1 MKRLTS
7 DKNTSDMSILEL
19 AYNSSY
25 INHESDAR
33 FRNYDLDIDSRQL
46 VRELAKDMCNED
58 FSDLSDE
65 EFDEYMAS
73 MLSVEID
80 STIGL
85 LAVFYR
91 NLWAM
96 ADLRERLKEYED
108 SEEQGR
114 LIKPPCAIGDD
125 VYFVPSEVNYS
136 LNILSHHCEE
146 NKIYHQK
153 VARIT
158 FSRNG
163 WYLECDKDLEYA
175 TDHILA
181 DKMYKKT
188 WFLTMQE
195 AEAELE
201 RLRGATYE
209 QKTT

>member
-7 DKNTSDMSILEL
+7 DKNTSDMSMLEL

-25 INHESDAR
+25 INHENDAR

-58 FSDLSDE
+58 FSNLSDE

-114 LIKPPCAIGDD
+114 LIKLPCKDGDIVYVPTRDFISEFRIIQIIISGNDRLFRWVLNTGIYPNLVGFSNEDIGKN
-125 VYFVPSEVNYS
+125 V
-136 LNILSHHCEE
+136 
-146 NKIYHQK
+146 
-153 VARIT
+153 
-158 FSRNG
+158 
-163 WYLECDKDLEYA
+163 
-175 TDHILA
+175 
-181 DKMYKKT
+181 
-188 WFLTMQE
+188 FLTKFE
-195 AEAELE
+195 AEAKLKE
-201 RLRGATYE
+201 LRGNNG
-209 QKTT
+209 K

>member
-7 DKNTSDMSILEL
+7 DKNTSDMSMLEL

-25 INHESDAR
+25 INHENDAR

-58 FSDLSDE
+58 FSNLSDE

-80 STIGL
+80 SIIGL

-114 LIKPPCAIGDD
+114 LIKLPCKEGDIVYVPTRDFISEFRIIQIIISGNDRLFRWVLNTGIYPNLVGFSNEDIGKN
-125 VYFVPSEVNYS
+125 V
-136 LNILSHHCEE
+136 
-146 NKIYHQK
+146 
-153 VARIT
+153 
-158 FSRNG
+158 
-163 WYLECDKDLEYA
+163 
-175 TDHILA
+175 
-181 DKMYKKT
+181 
-188 WFLTMQE
+188 FLTKFE
-195 AEAELE
+195 AEAKLKE
-201 RLRGATYE
+201 LRGNNG
-209 QKTT
+209 K

>member
-7 DKNTSDMSILEL
+7 DKNTSDMSMLEL

-25 INHESDAR
+25 INHENDAR
-33 FRNYDLDIDSRQL
+33 FRNYDLDIDSRQF

-58 FSDLSDE
+58 FSNLSDE

-114 LIKPPCAIGDD
+114 LIKLPCNVGDTVYYFSGGYYKNIKNWEIVPIKVTEFNVKVNRSDKLIPLAMIANGTRYPMSSIG
-125 VYFVPSEVNYS
+125 
-136 LNILSHHCEE
+136 
-146 NKIYHQK
+146 
-153 VARIT
+153 
-158 FSRNG
+158 
-163 WYLECDKDLEYA
+163 
-175 TDHILA
+175 
-181 DKMYKKT
+181 KT
-188 WFLTMQE
+188 VFLTKTE
-195 AEAELE
+195 AEAKLKE
-201 RLRGATYE
+201 LRGNNE
-209 QKTT
+209 

>member
-7 DKNTSDMSILEL
+7 DKNTSDMSMLEL

-25 INHESDAR
+25 IDNENDAR

-58 FSDLSDE
+58 FSNLSDE

-114 LIKPPCAIGDD
+114 LIKLPCKEGDIVYVPTRDFISEFRIIQIIISGNDRLFRWVLNTGIYPNLVGFSNEDIGKN
-125 VYFVPSEVNYS
+125 V
-136 LNILSHHCEE
+136 
-146 NKIYHQK
+146 
-153 VARIT
+153 
-158 FSRNG
+158 
-163 WYLECDKDLEYA
+163 
-175 TDHILA
+175 
-181 DKMYKKT
+181 
-188 WFLTMQE
+188 FLTKFE
-195 AEAELE
+195 AEAKLKE
-201 RLRGATYE
+201 LRGNNG
-209 QKTT
+209 K

>member
-25 INHESDAR
+25 INHENDAR

-96 ADLRERLKEYED
+96 TDLREKLKEYED

-114 LIKPPCAIGDD
+114 LIKLPCKVGDT
-125 VYFVPSEVNYS
+125 VYGMSMGKFISLTVNEIS
-136 LNILSHHCEE
+136 IFCMKGE
-146 NKIYHQK
+146 KIINAKCQSSDE
-153 VARIT
+153 
-158 FSRNG
+158 FRNYVEREFG
-163 WYLECDKDLEYA
+163 
-175 TDHILA
+175 
-181 DKMYKKT
+181 KT
-188 WFLTMQE
+188 VFLTKSE
-195 AEAELE
+195 AEAKLE
-201 RLRGATYE
+201 ELRGN
-209 QKTT
+209 QNGKV